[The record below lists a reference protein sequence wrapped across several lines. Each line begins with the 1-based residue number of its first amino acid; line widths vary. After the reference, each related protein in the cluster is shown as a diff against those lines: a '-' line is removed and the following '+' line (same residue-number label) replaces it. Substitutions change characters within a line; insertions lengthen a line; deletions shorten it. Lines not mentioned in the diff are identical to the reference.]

1 MNDYVDIDIHS
12 TVHFNPHN
20 VQNPNSKNPQGE
32 TDHPDISPL
41 SVKKK
46 LRTYFVIFLY
56 HKSKHFTFFCDNF
69 LSFLKP

>member
-1 MNDYVDIDIHS
+1 MNDYIDIDIHP

-41 SVKKK
+41 SVKK
-46 LRTYFVIFLY
+46 I
-56 HKSKHFTFFCDNF
+56 
-69 LSFLKP
+69 